1 VKRYEFSLQTVLRA
15 RRAQES
21 VARADLLRANLKV
34 VAAEAAENRS
44 RAHYEDVLAADS
56 DAFMAHRQRSELA
69 AGALIGAS
77 GTVTEARAAVVAAME
92 SYLVA
97 ARSVSVLEKLDER
110 QRQEHAATAQRE
122 EANQVDELV
131 TSRHVRRRQLAVS
144 NGQAQL

>member
-34 VAAEAAENRS
+34 AAAEVAADRS
-44 RAHYEDVLAADS
+44 RAHYEDVLATDGAP
-56 DAFMAHRQRSELA
+56 FMVQQQRSELA
-69 AGALIGAS
+69 AGALIGAR
-77 GTVTEARAAVVAAME
+77 GALADARAAVATAME
-92 SYLVA
+92 GYLVA

-110 QRQEHAATAQRE
+110 QCQEHATAAQRE

-131 TSRHVRRRQLAVS
+131 TTRHGRHGKRALTKA
-144 NGQAQL
+144 QAQL

>member
-34 VAAEAAENRS
+34 AAAEVAEDRS

-56 DAFMAHRQRSELA
+56 DAFMVHRQRSELA

-77 GTVTEARAAVVAAME
+77 KTVTEARAAVAAAME
-92 SYLVA
+92 GYLVA

-122 EANQVDELV
+122 EANQVDDLV
-131 TSRHVRRRQLAVS
+131 TSRHGRHRQPAVTKV
-144 NGQAQL
+144 QAQL